1 MTVVYSALWGE
12 ANTDTNLVRGA
23 TALVAAPQLNLLDW
37 KIDVSEHGL
46 LSFRRSQGK
55 LRDEFISVWRL
66 DYSFLE

>member
-1 MTVVYSALWGE
+1 MTVVYSTLWGE
-12 ANTDTNLVRGA
+12 TDADTNLVSGP
-23 TALVAAPQLNLLDW
+23 TALVAAPKLNLLDW

-55 LRDEFISVWRL
+55 LKDEFISVWRL